1 MENKTEWNKK
11 MEEKY
16 KGKTLTPTDLQNERK
31 RLEDKYGSRII
42 LNGVEDFSTPEEV
55 TDKIEYD
62 VLTKK
67 LGDLVPELKK
77 LDDKYAVFLVKEER
91 LHEVEKKAFYRFLNV
106 VLVIFYV
113 LAVINSLYWG
123 LIFLSASLASAII
136 AFLIVI
142 FIGFLIVDFIRIAIL
157 YIYSGKIF
165 PQKSLLLRSIAIL
178 ISKTI
183 FFSS

>member
-11 MEEKY
+11 MEKKY

-31 RLEDKYGSRII
+31 RLEDKYGSRIM
-42 LNGVEDFSTPEEV
+42 LKRVEDFSTPEEV
-55 TDKIEYD
+55 ADKIEYN

-67 LGDLVPELKK
+67 LSDLIPELKK
-77 LDDKYAVFLVKEER
+77 LDDKYAGFLVKEEI
-91 LHEVEKKAFYRFLNV
+91 LHEIEKKAFYRFLNV
-106 VLVIFYV
+106 VLTMLYA

-123 LIFLSASLASAII
+123 LLFYSASLTSAII
-136 AFLIVI
+136 SFLIVL

-157 YIYSGKIF
+157 YVYSGKIF

-178 ISKTI
+178 INKANW
-183 FFSS
+183 